1 MTIAQQLE
9 QKGFEIGIKLS
20 EQLGFAIGKRKATLR
35 IVRTM
40 LQNGIDRNSIMSMTG
55 LTENDLE
62 QIGY

>member
-9 QKGFEIGIKLS
+9 QKGIEKGIEK
-20 EQLGFAIGKRKATLR
+20 GKRKATLR